1 VILEVAVFHATTPS
15 LIVARGAFEART
27 GLLLRSI
34 EPDRPMD
41 INAQP
46 AGAGASGNRH

>member
-34 EPDRPMD
+34 EP
-41 INAQP
+41 AQP
-46 AGAGASGNRH
+46 MSEMLRYVGRRHGRH